1 MLYYRVK
8 YPGCAGP
15 DIGVG
20 GETVNCDFPGFSMC
34 DDWTGAAFVQAGE
47 RATIAI
53 SGLKGATNCYYCGDP
68 VDDTECGVNPLP
80 GECDITC
87 NEERGYHCGPYRRQ
101 VLLYDTGALGQAALG
116 EIDPWSV
123 LPYAIWEPE
132 ELFLSN
138 PCCYNMGGMAFDGA
152 NGRVFIT
159 ERGLGEGD
167 MNAAVVHV
175 WSVSSD

>member
-1 MLYYRVK
+1 
-8 YPGCAGP
+8 
-15 DIGVG
+15 
-20 GETVNCDFPGFSMC
+20 
-34 DDWTGAAFVQAGE
+34 
-47 RATIAI
+47 
-53 SGLKGATNCYYCGDP
+53 
-68 VDDTECGVNPLP
+68 
-80 GECDITC
+80 
-87 NEERGYHCGPYRRQ
+87 
-101 VLLYDTGALGQAALG
+101 LLYDTGALGQAALG